1 MLISFGLTV
10 RIIHFVLGLVWQKFH
25 FRFLKFSTLF
35 TFDKTDVQN
44 WTSAHGED
52 EERWGGAGA
61 QQLFLL
67 QLNLKTSSTQ
77 RSRFGQD
84 WVDSCEIR
92 RGGWRWEGGEGR
104 RGGCLVQRCFLMS
117 LLFKPGSPHSHDAV
131 RGHCELPVC
140 GGGVGDSESLWS
152 PLRRNRGWA
161 AAVLDVRW
169 RGVCVSRSNASVSLG
184 LVLYKSS
191 ESEWSCGS

>member
-35 TFDKTDVQN
+35 TFNQTDVQN

-52 EERWGGAGA
+52 EERRGGAGA

-92 RGGWRWEGGEGR
+92 RGGWRWEGGLFSAVMLSNVFTLQAWIPTFPWCRAGTLWTS
-104 RGGCLVQRCFLMS
+104 CL
-117 LLFKPGSPHSHDAV
+117 
-131 RGHCELPVC
+131 
-140 GGGVGDSESLWS
+140 W
-152 PLRRNRGWA
+152 
-161 AAVLDVRW
+161 RW
-169 RGVCVSRSNASVSLG
+169 RWWQWVFVISTQEEPWMSSGGSWCEVTGRVRQPFKCICVAGPGVI
-184 LVLYKSS
+184 
-191 ESEWSCGS
+191 